1 MRNENAADIYA
12 EEQMPQEIR
21 EKIAAL
27 ESVGQAKL
35 IPKAQHE
42 LKGSIECALDTGKI
56 SAGTCAYLKAH
67 YLHEAF
73 LPAQITQRQII
84 LFHGSRDAVGWPSL
98 SKCRE
103 ANDFGKCFYCTE
115 DMELAEEWSC
125 QRGGS
130 GVVSGYTLKM
140 DGLNIVNLNSEQYPT
155 LNWIG
160 TLLQHRRPNNLDDDS
175 DYAREYLIQNFAVDL
190 SRADVVVGY
199 RADDSYFQYA
209 TDFLQNRISLDKL
222 SEAMHLGKLG
232 EQVAIK
238 SERAF
243 ERLTFKRAYQTAQ
256 KYIRLYIERDVRA
269 RDDYRR
275 SLRGQIRVPNKLT
288 IERIVQEGIRNDDK
302 ILLRPLY
309 RGRTG
314 ESWQHV

>member
-1 MRNENAADIYA
+1 MRNENLPDIYA
-12 EEQMPQEIR
+12 EEQMPPEIQ
-21 EKIAAL
+21 EKIAIL
-27 ESVGQAKL
+27 ESAGQAAL
-35 IPKAQHE
+35 IPEAQRA
-42 LKGSIECALDTGKI
+42 LQGCIERAFDAGEI
-56 SAGTCAYLKAH
+56 SAGTRVYLNAH

-73 LPAQITQRQII
+73 LPAQLTQRQII
-84 LFHGSRDAVGWPSL
+84 LFHGSIDAVGWPSL

-103 ANDFGKCFYCTE
+103 ANDFGRCFYCTE
-115 DMELAEEWSC
+115 DMELAKEWSC
-125 QRGGS
+125 QRGKS

-140 DGLNIVNLNSEQYPT
+140 DGLNIVNLNSEQYHT

-160 TLLQHRRPNNLDDDS
+160 TLLQHRQPNNLDDDS
-175 DYAREYLIQNFAVDL
+175 DYARKYLIQNFAVDL
-190 SRADVVVGY
+190 TWADVVVGY

-232 EQVAIK
+232 EQIAVR

-243 ERLTFKRAYQTAQ
+243 ERLTFKRAYRTAQ
-256 KYIRLYIERDVRA
+256 KYIRLYMERDVRA
-269 RDDYRR
+269 RDGYRR
-275 SLRGQIRVPNKLT
+275 SLRGQIHVPNKLT
-288 IERIVQEGIRNDDK
+288 IERIIQEEIRNDDE

-309 RGRTG
+309 RGRTS

>member
-1 MRNENAADIYA
+1 MRNENLPDIYA
-12 EEQMPQEIR
+12 EEQMPPEIQ
-21 EKIAAL
+21 EKIAIL
-27 ESVGQAKL
+27 ESAGQAAL
-35 IPKAQHE
+35 IPEAQRE
-42 LKGSIECALDTGKI
+42 LQGCIERAFDAGEI
-56 SAGTCAYLKAH
+56 SAGTRVYLNAH

-73 LPAQITQRQII
+73 LPAQLTQRQII
-84 LFHGSRDAVGWPSL
+84 LFHGSIDAVGWPSL

-103 ANDFGKCFYCTE
+103 ANDFGRCFYCTE
-115 DMELAEEWSC
+115 DIELAKEWSC
-125 QRGGS
+125 QRGKT

-140 DGLNIVNLNSEQYPT
+140 DGLNIVNLNSEQYHT

-160 TLLQHRRPNNLDDDS
+160 TLLQHRQPNNLDDDS
-175 DYAREYLIQNFAVDL
+175 DYARKYLIQNFAVDL
-190 SRADVVVGY
+190 TRADVVVGY

-232 EQVAIK
+232 EQVAVR

-243 ERLTFKRAYQTAQ
+243 ARLTFKRAYRTAQ
-256 KYIRLYIERDVRA
+256 KYIRLYMERDVRA
-269 RDDYRR
+269 RDGYRR

-288 IERIVQEGIRNDDK
+288 IERIIQEEIRNDDE

>member
-1 MRNENAADIYA
+1 MRNENVPDIYA
-12 EEQMPQEIR
+12 EEQMPPRIQ
-21 EKIAAL
+21 EKIAIL
-27 ESVGQAKL
+27 ESAGQAAL
-35 IPKAQHE
+35 IPEAQRE
-42 LKGSIECALDTGKI
+42 LRERIERAFDAGEI
-56 SAGTCAYLKAH
+56 SAGTRAYLNAH
-67 YLHEAF
+67 YLHEEF
-73 LPAQITQRQII
+73 LPAQLTQRQII
-84 LFHGSRDAVGWPSL
+84 IFHGSVDAVGWPSL

-103 ANDFGKCFYCTE
+103 ANDFGRCFYCTE
-115 DMELAEEWSC
+115 DMELAKEWSC
-125 QRGGS
+125 QRGKR

-140 DGLNIVNLNSEQYPT
+140 DGLNIVNLNSEQYYT

-160 TLLQHRRPNNLDDDS
+160 TLLQHRQPNNLDDDS

-190 SRADVVVGY
+190 TRADVVVGY

-232 EQVAIK
+232 EQVAVR

-256 KYIRLYIERDVRA
+256 KYIRLYMERDVRA
-269 RDDYRR
+269 RDGYRR

-288 IERIVQEGIRNDDK
+288 IERIIQEGIRNDDK
-302 ILLRPLY
+302 ILLRSLY